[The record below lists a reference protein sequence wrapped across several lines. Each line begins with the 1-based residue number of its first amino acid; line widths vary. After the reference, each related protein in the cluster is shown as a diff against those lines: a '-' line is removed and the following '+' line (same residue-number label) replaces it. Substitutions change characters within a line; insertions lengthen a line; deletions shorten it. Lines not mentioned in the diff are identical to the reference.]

1 MALVTQDS
9 PSSSQCE
16 TTSRSPISDKER
28 ARRAVG
34 STRPNASASSFT
46 EKTTPAWELHQ
57 IQSGTGSGS
66 ANRFIINLRGHV
78 EPGGHHKCEMRIL
91 NRMLTWRAVQTGRA
105 KMINCEGDQ
114 RQADLLLMEY
124 GIQHGDELP
133 WCKNHI
139 LAEEPA
145 ASCLPSG
152 RSSRSTRCPV
162 SEKLVH
168 CFGSTRRPVRQQ
180 RDQQNDGTTTSQCS
194 PHHGR
199 TKGLAWC

>member
-1 MALVTQDS
+1 MTQDS

-46 EKTTPAWELHQ
+46 KKTTPAWELHQ
-57 IQSGTGSGS
+57 IQSGTGSRS

-91 NRMLTWRAVQTGRA
+91 

-124 GIQHGDELP
+124 GIQHGEELP

-139 LAEEPA
+139 LAEEPTG
-145 ASCLPSG
+145 SCLPSG
-152 RSSRSTRCPV
+152 RSSRSTQYPV
-162 SEKLVH
+162 SEKLDSLLWIDQTSSSPAKRPAERWH
-168 CFGSTRRPVRQQ
+168 NHFSMQSTP
-180 RDQQNDGTTTSQCS
+180 
-194 PHHGR
+194 
-199 TKGLAWC
+199 